1 MNRVNLMQTPYV
13 TIFVDPFNEI
23 VVARWIGFL
32 TLEEVRAGC
41 GFMTH
46 LFKDREIK
54 IHMSEH
60 RDLGILSLE
69 VQKYLVREWFP
80 EIENIGVRK
89 VGAVLANDVFAEAT
103 VRRVNREASNRN
115 LTIRMFTTAEDC
127 IQWLLAP

>member
-13 TIFVDPFNEI
+13 TIFIDAFNGI
-23 VVARWIGFL
+23 VVAKWTGFL

-46 LFKDREIK
+46 LFKDLEIK
-54 IHMSEH
+54 MHMSEH

-69 VQKYLVREWFP
+69 VQNYLVRGWFP

-89 VGAVLANDVFAEAT
+89 VGAVVANDVFAEAT
-103 VRRVNREASNRN
+103 VRRVNSEASNRN
-115 LTIRMFTTAEDC
+115 LTIRMFTTTEDC
-127 IQWLLAP
+127 VQWLLTP